1 MLCDNLYFEGTEE
14 KICRENNYGIDVA
27 VLLIFFNRPQK
38 IKQVFEQ
45 VKKAKPS
52 RLYLYQDGVRENRG
66 DDVDSVLRC
75 REIVK
80 DIDWNCTVYRLYQE
94 KNYGCDPSEYIAQKW
109 FFSNE
114 EMGIVLEDDD
124 VPAEAFFPYCKELL
138 QKYRDDNRIA
148 IICGMNNYD
157 VESSISE
164 SYFFSKRG
172 SIWGWASWKRF
183 FDLWDSNYTWL
194 DDPDK
199 INTIKKYCD
208 CVLDYSQ
215 YEMTATMHKESNREH
230 YESIMFAAAAL
241 NNMLNIVPK
250 YNMISNIGI
259 DKEATHSVSDIRLL
273 CKRVQKL
280 MYKRTYEIRFPI
292 EHPSVIEQNKGFDE
306 KYKITRVQKFFEYIE
321 IRIRK
326 MMFLYLPK
334 IFDKESNA

>member
-1 MLCDNLYFEGTEE
+1 MICDNLIFEGTKEE
-14 KICRENNYGIDVA
+14 ISSENKYGIDIA

-45 VKKAKPS
+45 VKKVKPS
-52 RLYLYQDGVRENRG
+52 RLYLYQDGVRGNRL
-66 DDVDSVLRC
+66 DDIDSVRSC
-75 REIVK
+75 RDVVK
-80 DIDWNCTVYRLYQE
+80 DIDWNCTVHRLYQQ

-124 VPAEAFFPYCKELL
+124 VPSVSFFQYCKELL

-148 IICGMNNYD
+148 IICGMNNFD
-157 VESSISE
+157 IENSVSD

-183 FDLWDSNYTWL
+183 FDLWDSSYTWL
-194 DDPDK
+194 DNPDK
-199 INTIKKYCD
+199 IGIIRNYCD
-208 CVLDYSQ
+208 CALNYDQ
-215 YEMTATMHKESNREH
+215 YEMTAIRHRESNREH

-259 DKEATHSVSDIRLL
+259 DKETTHSVSDIRLL

-280 MYKRTYEIRFPI
+280 MYKKTYELTFPI
-292 EHPSVIEQNKGFDE
+292 EHPSVIEQNKDFDR
-306 KYKITRVQKFFEYIE
+306 KYKITRVQKMRDGIE
-321 IRIRK
+321 IRLRK
-326 MMFLYLPK
+326 MLFLELPK
-334 IFDKESNA
+334 IFIKKSNV